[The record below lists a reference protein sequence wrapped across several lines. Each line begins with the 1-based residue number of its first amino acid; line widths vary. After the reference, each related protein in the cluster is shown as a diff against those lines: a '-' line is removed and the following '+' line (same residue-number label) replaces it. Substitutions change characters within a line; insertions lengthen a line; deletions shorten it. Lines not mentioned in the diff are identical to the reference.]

1 VALKLARTLFTLT
14 LLALVLTPAAGRADP
29 VALGGRVAFVG
40 GELKPDELIAFTAAV
55 EAAGSPGVVLL
66 DAPKATRYT
75 RAFLEAYRPGRVLPV
90 GAFPGGVEELEGR
103 LKVQA
108 GPALAWHHGQP
119 QDLWRLLFPRAVH
132 VVVCPAEPRP
142 LLLQSACLAGT
153 LHAPLFVLHGG
164 DDEARALRDWLRHW
178 HTRTVLAAGDAARAC
193 TGLPG
198 VATVPLAD
206 ENQVAAARLRH
217 LLHQGPVTA
226 LVVANPADTGEDFGN
241 MSLLAPWI
249 ALQRH
254 APLLF
259 TGPRGDDVE
268 SVVRA
273 ALREPRLKRA
283 DALILVANLKAIPV
297 EQRPNP
303 IPADKDPTIDM
314 EPFTPSDPAE
324 PFTFATGRLF
334 HEDPRVV
341 TLMLARERLLQ
352 ERPAPRR
359 ALVVSNAGGGLPL
372 LETFSRNT
380 AKELQNAGYDTTARF
395 GKEITCDDLRRLL
408 PQHDLFLWEG
418 HHNTLIRDWAFPDW
432 DEPLPP
438 SFVFLQS
445 CLALAEWKAQP
456 VLQRGAVG
464 VVGSSTRIYSGSG
477 GACSLAFFDALV
489 YDHQSLGGSLRQAK
503 NFLVAYAQLKE
514 KRLGKDAKRTGANLR
529 CAWAFTLWGDP
540 TFRLAVP
547 PPRDGALP
555 TVGHEVRGNTVV
567 LKLPAEAHDKVSTE
581 KYQVQMAANGRL
593 AGLCRNVDD
602 DDGKP
607 LVPFVFAEV
616 ALPKAGDRV
625 PRLHSR
631 LPSKDWVFL
640 WDKRR
645 RTGYL
650 LVTPRPQDEGEL
662 RFHIDWVGSNLA
674 EER

>member
-1 VALKLARTLFTLT
+1 MAPKLARTLFLLT
-14 LLALVLTPAAGRADP
+14 LLGTTLAPPASRLYAQEAP
-29 VALGGRVAFVG
+29 GRVVFLG
-40 GELKPDELIAFTAAV
+40 GELAPHEVIAFTAAV
-55 EAAGSPGVVLL
+55 EASGCPGIVLL
-66 DAPKATRYT
+66 DAPKASRYT
-75 RAFLEAYRPGRVLPV
+75 RAFLEAYRPDRVLPV
-90 GAFPGGVEELEGR
+90 GAFTAGAQELEGR
-103 LKVQA
+103 LNVKV
-108 GPALAWHHGQP
+108 GPALAWRHGQP
-119 QDLWRLLFPRAVH
+119 EDLWQLLFPRAAH

-164 DDEARALRDWLRHW
+164 DDEVQELRRRLARW
-178 HTRTVLAAGDAARAC
+178 HTHTVHAAGHAAQVCAD
-193 TGLPG
+193 LPG
-198 VATVPLAD
+198 VMTVSLAD
-206 ENQVAAARLRH
+206 DKEVAAARLRH
-217 LLHQGPVTA
+217 LLRQGPVNA
-226 LVVANPADTGEDFGN
+226 LVVANPADGGEGLGN
-241 MSLLAPWI
+241 MSVLAPWI

-259 TGPRGDDVE
+259 TGPAGDDVE
-268 SVVRA
+268 PVVRA
-273 ALREPRLKRA
+273 ALREPHLKRA
-283 DALILVANLKAIPV
+283 DALILVANLRAIPV

-303 IPADKDPTIDM
+303 IPTDKDQVIEM

-341 TLMLARERLLQ
+341 SLMLARERLMQ
-352 ERPAPRR
+352 ERPAPHR

-395 GKEITCDDLRRLL
+395 AREITCDDLRRLL

-418 HHNTLIRDWAFPDW
+418 HHNTLIQDWAFPDW

-503 NFLVAYAQLKE
+503 NFLVAYAQLKDR
-514 KRLGKDAKRTGANLR
+514 RLGKDARRTGANLR
-529 CAWAFTLWGDP
+529 SAWSFTLWGDP
-540 TFRLAVP
+540 TLRLPAPEP
-547 PPRDGALP
+547 PAGALP
-555 TVGHEVRGNTVV
+555 TVGHEVRGNTIV
-567 LKLPAEAHDKVSTE
+567 LTLQAEAHDKVSTQ
-581 KYQVQMAANGRL
+581 KYQVQMVANGRL

-602 DDGKP
+602 DEGKP
-607 LVPFVFAEV
+607 LVPFVFAEI

-625 PRLHSR
+625 PHLRSR
-631 LPSKDWVFL
+631 LPSKDWVFC
-640 WDKRR
+640 WDRRR

-650 LVTPRPQDEGEL
+650 LVTPRPKDEGQL
-662 RFHIDWVGSNLA
+662 HFHIDWVSSNVV
-674 EER
+674 EQ